1 MASQNGQQRPHQE
14 VGHKSL
20 LQSDALYQ
28 YILDTSVLPREPECM
43 KELRQITAN
52 HPMNSISLNIMSISV
67 DEGQFLNMLLKLT
80 RAKKTMEIGV
90 YTGYSLLATALAL
103 PDDGKARIPILAMD
117 TNRKYYEVGLPTI
130 QKAGVA
136 HKIDFRE
143 GPALPVLDQLL
154 QDETNH
160 GSFDFVFVDADK
172 ENYVNYHRRL
182 LDLVKVGG
190 LIAYDNTLWGGAVA
204 APPDAPLPGY
214 LRHYLDFV
222 LQLNQELAADP
233 RIEIC
238 QLPVGD
244 GVTLCR
250 RIR

>member
-52 HPMNSISLNIMSISV
+52 HPMNIMSIS
-67 DEGQFLNMLLKLT
+67 FLNMLLKLT
-80 RAKKTMEIGV
+80 RAKKTMEIG
-90 YTGYSLLATALAL
+90 
-103 PDDGKARIPILAMD
+103 ILAMD
-117 TNRKYYEVGLPTI
+117 TNRKYYEVGLLTI

-204 APPDAPLPGY
+204 APPDASLPGY
-214 LRHYLDFV
+214 LRHYLEFV

-233 RIEIC
+233 CIEIC

-244 GVTLCR
+244 GLTLCR